1 MTMNGE
7 AFQPGAEQTPVN
19 PLVQHME
26 NLLSAA
32 RAGQITSFAYVICP
46 PGGGN
51 AWNAIGPQAGDLFI
65 GLTLASDAVKD
76 VIRNPPKV
84 SRIIPARAIG

>member
-1 MTMNGE
+1 MSI
-7 AFQPGAEQTPVN
+7 
-19 PLVQHME
+19 PLVQCLE
-26 NLLSAA
+26 NMLLAA
-32 RAGQITSFAYVICP
+32 RAGQITSLAYVICP
-46 PGGGN
+46 PGGGH

-84 SRIIPARAIG
+84 SRIIPARVVG